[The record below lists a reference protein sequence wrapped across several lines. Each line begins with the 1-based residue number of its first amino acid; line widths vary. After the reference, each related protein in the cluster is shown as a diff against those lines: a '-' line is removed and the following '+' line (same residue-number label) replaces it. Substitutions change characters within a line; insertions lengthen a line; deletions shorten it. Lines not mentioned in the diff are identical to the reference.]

1 MESEQCIKD
10 FTNSGYKLEV
20 LQQLKVKAVS
30 RIANT
35 TNEEVD
41 VLIFPVFFFNGLPEF
56 KSVVSSLSD
65 EFRQLIGDTRIMFA
79 VKKGSSLGNI
89 LVQNK
94 KLCINPSTTLSQKCN
109 GPGCLQCPLVNC
121 SPNLLINGT
130 YLKPSKYV
138 NCKSNNV
145 IYLWVCK
152 ICGVKESYFGRTIQ
166 ECHNRTNGHR
176 SCFVSEEKWEK
187 SALSWHAK
195 EAHQNDFSLE
205 NFEITIV
212 KQVSPQQLR
221 RTEFKYIDKYKTSS
235 LGLNRYKS

>member
-1 MESEQCIKD
+1 
-10 FTNSGYKLEV
+10 
-20 LQQLKVKAVS
+20 
-30 RIANT
+30 
-35 TNEEVD
+35 
-41 VLIFPVFFFNGLPEF
+41 
-56 KSVVSSLSD
+56 
-65 EFRQLIGDTRIMFA
+65 MFA

-138 NCKSNNV
+138 NCKSNNI
-145 IYLWVCK
+145 IYLWICK
-152 ICGVKESYFGRTIQ
+152 ICGVKESYFGRTTQ
-166 ECHNRTNGHR
+166 ECHNRTSGHR
-176 SCFVSEEKWEK
+176 SCFTTAEKWEK

-195 EAHQNDFSLE
+195 EAHQNDFSLS

-212 KQVSPQQLR
+212 KQVSPQHLR
-221 RTEFKYIDKYKTSS
+221 KTEFKYIDKFKTSS